1 MNAENYVFISIGV
14 RLFIENAERTAL
26 GGRNNWFLLT
36 TTVYKGGCTIKGQ
49 DWLKNKL
56 FRLYLSYSDLDSHCK
71 YKVNKALTLGS
82 MSTLLAM
89 ITKVH
94 IVKRVI

>member
-1 MNAENYVFISIGV
+1 MNEAENYVFIAIGV

-26 GGRNNWFLLT
+26 RGRNNWFLLT
-36 TTVYKGGCTIKGQ
+36 TTVYKEWIKGQ

-56 FRLYLSYSDLDSHCK
+56 LRLYLSYSDLDSHCK